1 VEEVRAVH
9 LYAAVVPPAPVL
21 KDLDAVVEEAAVPV
35 NELTPAP
42 AATKL
47 TPIAHFGN
55 LTRGDA
61 RSLIDTL
68 AEQMA
73 AHAPFELSLGGGA
86 ALEWPGDV
94 SAWVQYQGDVDQLR
108 AIGREVTA
116 AAQARRIFVDRR
128 AFRPLL
134 ALGEITEETTEA
146 ALQRLLDRLDA
157 YRGPSWTLDRVQL
170 MRTRASS
177 DGDGVLVHELFEEL
191 PLTASA

>member
-1 VEEVRAVH
+1 MH
-9 LYAAVVPPAPVL
+9 LYAAVVPPAGVL
-21 KDLDAVVEEAAVPV
+21 RDLDAVVAEAAVPV
-35 NELTPAP
+35 SELTPTP

-61 RSLIDTL
+61 RSLIATL
-68 AEQMA
+68 AQQVA
-73 AHAPFELSLGGGA
+73 VQAPFELSLGGGA

-94 SAWVQYQGDVDQLR
+94 SAWVRYQGDVDRLR
-108 AIGREVTA
+108 ALGRDVTA

-134 ALGEITEETTEA
+134 ALGEITEETTEES
-146 ALQRLLDRLDA
+146 LQRLLDRLDA
-157 YRGPSWTLDRVQL
+157 YRGPTWTLDSVQL

-177 DGDGVLVHELFEEL
+177 TGDGVLVHELYEAL
-191 PLTASA
+191 PLTAGR

>member
-1 VEEVRAVH
+1 MH
-9 LYAAVVPPAPVL
+9 LYAAVVPPPKVL
-21 KDLDAVVEEAAVPV
+21 RDLDAVVEAAAVPV
-35 NELTPAP
+35 SELTPTP
-42 AATKL
+42 AAVKH

-68 AEQMA
+68 ARQVA
-73 AHAPFELSLGGGA
+73 AHAPFEVSLGGGA

-94 SAWVQYQGDVDQLR
+94 SAWVKYQGDVDRLR
-108 AIGREVTA
+108 ALGREVTT

-134 ALGEITEETTEA
+134 ALGEITEGTTEE

-157 YRGPSWTLDRVQL
+157 YQGPTWTLDCVQV

-177 DGDGVLVHELFEEL
+177 SGDGALVHEPFEEL
-191 PLTASA
+191 PLTAAR

>member
-1 VEEVRAVH
+1 MH
-9 LYAAVVPPAPVL
+9 LYAAVVPPASAL
-21 KDLDAVVEEAAVPV
+21 RDLDAVVEQAAVPMS
-35 NELTPAP
+35 ELTPTPP
-42 AATKL
+42 AVKL

-68 AEQMA
+68 ARHVA

-94 SAWVQYQGDVDQLR
+94 SAWVKYQRDVDQLR
-108 AIGREVTA
+108 ALGREVTA

-128 AFRPLL
+128 AFRPML
-134 ALGEITEETTEA
+134 ALGEITATTTEL
-146 ALQRLLDRLDA
+146 ALQRLLDRLET
-157 YRGPSWTLDRVQL
+157 YQGPAWTLDRVQV

-177 DGDGVLVHELFEEL
+177 NGDGMLIHELFEEL
-191 PLTASA
+191 PLTAGQ

>member
-1 VEEVRAVH
+1 VH
-9 LYAAVVPPAPVL
+9 LYAAVVPPTPVL
-21 KDLDAVVEEAAVPV
+21 THLDAAVREAAVPLS
-35 NELTPAP
+35 ELTPTP

-61 RSLIDTL
+61 RSLVETL
-68 AEQMA
+68 AGQVRT
-73 AHAPFELSLGGGA
+73 HAPMELSLGGGA

-94 SAWVQYQGDVDQLR
+94 SAWVRYQGDVDRLR
-108 AIGREVTA
+108 ALGREVTS

-146 ALQRLLDRLDA
+146 SLQRLLDRLDA
-157 YRGPSWTLDRVQL
+157 YHGPTWTLDCVQL
-170 MRTRASS
+170 RRTRASS
-177 DGDGVLVHELFEEL
+177 SGDGLLVHEVYEEL
-191 PLTASA
+191 PLTAAR